1 MNVWVVMFCIWV
13 KYSDRCVLICIL
25 STSTFWPFGE
35 IWNWIEQIQV
45 LMSINDP
52 CRKLCNFH
60 LLNRV
65 SLRFA
70 LIANGQLNGDA
81 QRQDCHCLSTSLPGN
96 SPKYQLSS
104 NLTDE
109 QMLNSKR
116 LRVVELWGR
125 RNRRLLVM
133 INVASWSLLSASLS
147 ESKLNGSRS
156 LNVIFVTVLFI
167 LKAPISRPDDYIKTL
182 DHPWNCAYALIRYIM
197 FR

>member
-1 MNVWVVMFCIWV
+1 MFCIWV

-60 LLNRV
+60 LLNRL
-65 SLRFA
+65 SPPQICLDCEWAIKWRCAEARLPLSFNIAPRQFA
-70 LIANGQLNGDA
+70 K
-81 QRQDCHCLSTSLPGN
+81 C
-96 SPKYQLSS
+96 QLSS
-104 NLTDE
+104 NLPDEKVE

-133 INVASWSLLSASLS
+133 IKVASRSLLSASLS

-156 LNVIFVTVLFI
+156 LNVIFVTLLFI

-182 DHPWNCAYALIRYIM
+182 DHPWNCAYTLIRYIM

>member
-1 MNVWVVMFCIWV
+1 MHIINFNF
-13 KYSDRCVLICIL
+13 L
-25 STSTFWPFGE
+25 TFWRNLKLNWTNSSSDVNRRSLQKTLQFPFVE
-35 IWNWIEQIQV
+35 
-45 LMSINDP
+45 P
-52 CRKLCNFH
+52 
-60 LLNRV
+60 
-65 SLRFA
+65 
-70 LIANGQLNGDA
+70 
-81 QRQDCHCLSTSLPGN
+81 SLPQICLDCEWAIKWGCAEARLSFN
-96 SPKYQLSS
+96 IAPRQFAKYQLSS
-104 NLTDE
+104 NLPDEKVE